1 MKPLVFSLLWLCGT
15 VPLWAQTQTV
25 TPASVSNEDYQRI
38 EVARTR
44 ERANFE
50 AQEAACYQ
58 RFAVNDCLKKVQ
70 SKRIAVMA
78 ELKRQEGL
86 LHDRERAQQGA
97 EALERIEQ
105 KALERQQRSG
115 EDQTGDGA
123 NRVQQ
128 KLQDQKD
135 KRSEHAAK
143 AASGVAPV
151 SQQAP
156 TGPSAAEQAQA
167 RASYDR
173 KQADAEK
180 KRQDMLKRQSGKIGK
195 PANPLPNPP

>member
-1 MKPLVFSLLWLCGT
+1 MKRLVFCLLWLCGT
-15 VPLWAQTQTV
+15 MPIWAQTQTMP
-25 TPASVSNEDYQRI
+25 PASVSNEDYQRI
-38 EVARTR
+38 ELARVR
-44 ERANFE
+44 ERENLD

-105 KALERQQRSG
+105 KVLERQQRLD
-115 EDQTGDGA
+115 EDQTEGGTK
-123 NRVQQ
+123 RVQQ
-128 KLQDQKD
+128 KLQEQID
-135 KRSEHAAK
+135 KRVEHAAK
-143 AASGVAPV
+143 AASGPAPV

-156 TGPSAAEQAQA
+156 AGPSAGEQAQA

-180 KRQDMLKRQSGKIGK
+180 KRQEILKRQSEKIGK

>member
-1 MKPLVFSLLWLCGT
+1 MKRLVFSLLWLCGAM
-15 VPLWAQTQTV
+15 PLWAQTQTM
-25 TPASVSNEDYQRI
+25 PLAPVSNEDYQRI
-38 EVARTR
+38 ESARTR

-97 EALERIEQ
+97 DALERIEQ
-105 KALERQQRSG
+105 KALERQQRLD
-115 EDQTGDGA
+115 EDQTAEGA
-123 NRVQQ
+123 NHEQT
-128 KLQDQKD
+128 KLQEQKD
-135 KRSEHAAK
+135 KRAEHAAK
-143 AASGVAPV
+143 ATSSPVPV
-151 SQQAP
+151 SATVP
-156 TGPSAAEQAQA
+156 TGPTVTDQAEA
-167 RASYDR
+167 RASYAR

-180 KRQDMLKRQSGKIGK
+180 KRQELLKRQAEKASA
-195 PANPLPNPP
+195 PAKPLPVPQ

>member
-1 MKPLVFSLLWLCGT
+1 MKRLIFGLLWLCSNL
-15 VPLWAQTQTV
+15 PLWAQTQSIS
-25 TPASVSNEDYQRI
+25 PAPVSNDDYQRI
-38 EVARTR
+38 ESARTR
-44 ERANFE
+44 ERANFD

-105 KALERQQRSG
+105 KALERQQRSD
-115 EDQTGDGA
+115 EDQTEGGA

-128 KLQDQKD
+128 KLQEQQD
-135 KRSEHAAK
+135 KRAEHAAK
-143 AASGVAPV
+143 AASGPVPVSAPV
-151 SQQAP
+151 P
-156 TGPSAAEQAQA
+156 TGPTVADQAEA
-167 RASYDR
+167 RASYAR

-180 KRQDMLKRQSGKIGK
+180 KRQELLKRQAEKASA
-195 PANPLPNPP
+195 PAKPLPVPQ